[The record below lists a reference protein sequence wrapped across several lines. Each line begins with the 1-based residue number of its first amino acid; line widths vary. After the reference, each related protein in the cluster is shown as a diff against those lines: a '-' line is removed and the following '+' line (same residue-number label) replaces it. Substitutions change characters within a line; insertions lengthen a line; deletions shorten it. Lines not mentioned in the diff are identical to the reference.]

1 METAYKKAGR
11 RTLRGCF
18 FTTSQLYKILTS
30 PFCVEATPAVYDY
43 FSAKGCQMDPGSPR
57 SSWDGSVGVMV
68 YGRSTEKRKK
78 HELQPPEKWLAVQA
92 KFAQHKFVKTPKY
105 ETPLLR
111 GALRCSCGSIMMAS
125 RKKKKDG
132 SVSSWYYC
140 LKRMRQGAEACPRS
154 QIKCEKLDQQVL
166 AVFRKIA
173 ADPAAVSEFLK
184 KDEGPAVDPKAAQ
197 AKVSACEAKIGRL
210 AVSLSEAG
218 DSPARK
224 YIISEM
230 EKLDRE
236 LSGFRFF
243 LCPVAV

>member
-1 METAYKKAGR
+1 M
-11 RTLRGCF
+11 
-18 FTTSQLYKILTS
+18 
-30 PFCVEATPAVYDY
+30 YDY